1 MCTYTYIQM
10 NKLTTQE
17 WSMLYYE
24 ASIAKVDR
32 EERIEEVA
40 ELIEKVS
47 KNVYVHMNIFFV
59 RPSNIE
65 Y

>member
-1 MCTYTYIQM
+1 
-10 NKLTTQE
+10 
-17 WSMLYYE
+17 MLYYE

-32 EERIEEVA
+32 EERVEEVA

-47 KNVYVHMNIFFV
+47 KNVYVHMNIFSI

-65 Y
+65 